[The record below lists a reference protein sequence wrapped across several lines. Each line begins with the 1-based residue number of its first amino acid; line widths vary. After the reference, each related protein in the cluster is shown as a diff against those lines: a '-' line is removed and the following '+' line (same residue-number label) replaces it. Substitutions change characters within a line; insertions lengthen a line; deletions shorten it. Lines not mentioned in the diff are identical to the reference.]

1 MSEQLTHVLLIEDNP
16 GDADL
21 VRLRLEEGN
30 STVNMNHANRLA
42 DGLASIAKDAPSV
55 VLLDLNLPDS
65 HGAETFRKVL
75 ATAPNV
81 PIVILSGQDDEV
93 LAMKALHQGVQDYL
107 VKGAFTSGALDRA
120 IRYAIERQALLR
132 TLDMSRKQ
140 QLEFKNQFLSHVSH
154 ELRTPLTCIH
164 QYTTI
169 LMDGLAGEINPEQ
182 RDHLRTIFRSVNQL
196 GAMVQDLLE
205 ASRAEAGKIRIEPHC
220 VSMADLIR
228 LAVSMMRSVA
238 LEKHVGLTVSIDAGI
253 PFVLGDPDRI
263 LEVLINLIDN
273 AIKFTPSA
281 GSVTV
286 KASLS
291 PTDPDFV
298 YVSVADTGCGVDPE
312 AKALIF
318 ERMYQDPN
326 SIDCS
331 RKGLGLG
338 LYIAKELVA
347 LHGGR
352 IWVASELGHGS
363 TFSFTLPLY
372 SMAKLLLPVI
382 TKDGALRDAIVLVRV
397 DLRTRSNSPR
407 GHWKEACRAC
417 LEILQRCV
425 YLDKD
430 LVLPPMPT
438 AGAEQSFFVVAS
450 TNLPGAEIMM
460 ARIREQLGK
469 VLDLKNAG
477 ELKVSV
483 SAVALPEANDSSTL
497 QQQMQK
503 VATRV
508 TEMTQSALS
517 AKHS

>member
-1 MSEQLTHVLLIEDNP
+1 MSDQLTHVLLIEDNP

-21 VRLRLEEGN
+21 MRLRLQEGN
-30 STVNMNHANRLA
+30 SAVDVSHAQRLS
-42 DGLASIAKDAPSV
+42 DGLASLSKDPPSV

-75 ATAPNV
+75 EIAPNV
-81 PIVILSGQDDEV
+81 PIVILSGQDDEA

-107 VKGAFTSGALDRA
+107 VKGAITSSALDRA
-120 IRYAIERQALLR
+120 MRYAIERQAMLR
-132 TLDMSRKQ
+132 TLEMSRKQ

-169 LMDGLAGEINPEQ
+169 LMDGLAGEIKPEQ

-238 LEKHVGLTVSIDAGI
+238 LEKHVGLAVSVDARI
-253 PFVLGDPDRI
+253 PFVIGDPDRI

-281 GSVTV
+281 GSITV
-286 KASLS
+286 NASLS

-298 YVSVADTGCGVDPE
+298 YVSVADTGCGVDPQ

-382 TKDGALRDAIVLVRV
+382 THDGRLRDAVVLLRV
-397 DLRTRSNSPR
+397 DLRTRSSSPR
-407 GHWKEACRAC
+407 GHWKETCRAC

-450 TNLPGAEIMM
+450 TDLPRAEIMM
-460 ARIREQLGK
+460 ARIREQLSN
-469 VLDLKNAG
+469 VRDLKTAG
-477 ELKVSV
+477 QLKVSATAIPLPDSLV
-483 SAVALPEANDSSTL
+483 GTLDQRIDAVAN
-497 QQQMQK
+497 K
-503 VATRV
+503 V
-508 TEMTQSALS
+508 TEMTRLAMAAGQT
-517 AKHS
+517 

>member
-21 VRLRLEEGN
+21 VRLRLAEGN
-30 STVNMNHANRLA
+30 SAMDVSHAQRLS
-42 DGLASIAKDAPSV
+42 DGLASLSKNAPSV

-65 HGAETFRKVL
+65 HGADTFRKVL
-75 ATAPNV
+75 EIAPNV
-81 PIVILSGQDDEV
+81 PIVILSGQDDEG

-107 VKGAFTSGALDRA
+107 VKGAFTSGALNRA
-120 IRYAIERQALLR
+120 MRYAIERQAMLR
-132 TLDMSRKQ
+132 TLEMSRKQ

-228 LAVSMMRSVA
+228 LAVSMMQSVA
-238 LEKHVGLTVSIDAGI
+238 HEKHVGLEIVVDTRI
-253 PFVLGDPDRI
+253 PFVNGDPDRI

-273 AIKFTPSA
+273 AIKFTPA
-281 GSVTV
+281 DGAVTV
-286 KASLS
+286 QACLS
-291 PTDPDFV
+291 PTDPDVV
-298 YVSVADTGCGVDPE
+298 YVSVADTGCGIDPQ

-363 TFSFTLPLY
+363 TFSFALPLY

-382 TKDGALRDAIVLVRV
+382 THDGKLRDAVVLLRV
-397 DLRTRSNSPR
+397 DLRMRSSSPR
-407 GHWKEACRAC
+407 GHWKETCRAS

-450 TNLPGAEIMM
+450 TDLSSAEIMM
-460 ARIREQLGK
+460 ARIRQQLSN
-469 VLDLKNAG
+469 VRDLKTAG
-477 ELKVSV
+477 QLKVSAT
-483 SAVALPEANDSSTL
+483 AVPLPDPLVGTLEQRIEAIAS
-497 QQQMQK
+497 K
-503 VATRV
+503 V
-508 TEMTQSALS
+508 TEMTRLAMAAGQT
-517 AKHS
+517 